1 MLNIRNFIPE
11 GVEDTSSNQYEIKE
25 NLIMKIKGI
34 YKKYGYRQILTPSFE
49 YYDLFSSVEGTIN
62 KDEMFKFIDNSGK
75 ILVLRPDATV
85 PIARLAAASYRNH
98 KCYLKFCYVTNIFRV
113 NNEQSGQK
121 REFTQAGVEY
131 LGSDSKESDGEVIAL
146 GIETLLKCG
155 ISDFKID
162 LGQAGYF
169 KGLVKEFGISEDE
182 EELIRKLIE
191 DKNFTEL
198 NGLLKDLNISDTL
211 KSTILKIPYLYGTPE
226 KVLEEAKGLVCNE
239 DMNASLDNLIQVYE
253 ILKDYGY
260 EKYISVDLGLVNH
273 IHYYTGI
280 LFKGY
285 VSNYGKPV
293 LSGGRY
299 DNLTQQ
305 YGYFMPATGFG
316 LNIDE
321 LMEVMEMNKISDE
334 TVCYTDYL
342 VLYNDDNRKDALGLA
357 SELREKG
364 FIVECDSTRDIVTYI
379 KNAESRNV
387 KEIVKVADNMVSVT
401 SIGNNENYKMKP
413 GQFLKNVE
421 NKEVVIPIH

>member
-11 GVEDTSSNQYEIKE
+11 GVEDTHCNQYEIKE
-25 NLIMKIKGI
+25 NLIMNIKGI

-62 KDEMFKFIDNSGK
+62 KDEMFKLIDSSGK

-85 PIARLAAASYRNH
+85 PIARLAATNYKDH
-98 KCYLKFCYVTNIFRV
+98 KGYLKFCYVTNIFRIS
-113 NNEQSGQK
+113 NEQSGLK

-131 LGSDSKESDGEVIAL
+131 LGSDSEESDAEVIAL

-155 ISDFKID
+155 IIDFKID

-169 KGLVKEFGISEDE
+169 KGLVKEFGISEDA

-191 DKNFTEL
+191 EKNFTEL
-198 NGLLKDLNISDTL
+198 NSILKDFTISDTL
-211 KSTILKIPYLYGTPE
+211 KNTILKIPYLYGTPE
-226 KVLEEAKGLVCNE
+226 KVIEEARCLACNE
-239 DMNASLDNLIQVYE
+239 YMNASLDNLIQVYE
-253 ILKDYGY
+253 IIKDYGY

-285 VSNYGKPV
+285 ASNYGRAV

-299 DNLTQQ
+299 NNLTKQ

-321 LMEVMEMNKISDE
+321 LMEVMEMNRISSE
-334 TVCYTDYL
+334 AVCYTDYL
-342 VLYNDDNRKDALGLA
+342 VLYTEEHRCDALDLA
-357 SELREKG
+357 SQLREKG
-364 FIVECDSTRDIVTYI
+364 FIVECDTTRDIATQI
-379 KNAESRNV
+379 KNAEFRNV
-387 KEIVKVADNMVSVT
+387 KEIVKVANSMVSIT
-401 SIGNNENYKMKP
+401 NINNNENYKMKP
-413 GQFLKNVE
+413 AQFLKSLE
-421 NKEVVIPIH
+421 DKEVVIPIH